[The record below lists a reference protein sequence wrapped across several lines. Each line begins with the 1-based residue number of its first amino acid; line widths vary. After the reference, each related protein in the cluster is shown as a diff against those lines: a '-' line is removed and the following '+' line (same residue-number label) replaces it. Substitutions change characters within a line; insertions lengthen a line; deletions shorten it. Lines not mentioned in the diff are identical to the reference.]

1 MQNEFVLG
9 VLDEIWH
16 LYNEEG
22 FVPSTNL
29 KKLFYLEKFF
39 KVLQYFSVKEINE
52 WSNSYMRERTGGT
65 SDPHGKNIY
74 VITIKWILN
83 RSK

>member
-52 WSNSYMRERTGGT
+52 WSNSYMSERT
-65 SDPHGKNIY
+65 
-74 VITIKWILN
+74 VERQILTGRIFMLLQSN
-83 RSK
+83 GS